1 LIAGIVFQNRRFK
14 VHNEVFMTDNPT
26 NTPVNTE
33 KQGLALDAV
42 LSQAATIGIDE
53 AIKKFGESLTPTERE
68 LVKTLTPEEIKS
80 LNAAKAKLGVLGIRP
95 LGNNNNHNYG

>member
-1 LIAGIVFQNRRFK
+1 
-14 VHNEVFMTDNPT
+14 MTDNPT

-53 AIKKFGESLTPTERE
+53 AIK
-68 LVKTLTPEEIKS
+68 
-80 LNAAKAKLGVLGIRP
+80 
-95 LGNNNNHNYG
+95 